1 MVNVFDNVAAKSTA
15 RCPVSEPPVATTM
28 FLPLLLAPSLKRNF
42 VQTSH
47 VGGVMALR
55 GVNVVP
61 TGRG

>member
-1 MVNVFDNVAAKSTA
+1 
-15 RCPVSEPPVATTM
+15 SETRLIKKAHQRPSADAYATTM